1 MPKLKKRHL
10 LDYSILIPYL
20 VLCIFG
26 LVMVYSSTSY
36 LQLVDGKS
44 PMGLV
49 RNQTIFFVI
58 SLVIIGVIYKLKTQ
72 FLKNDKLINV
82 IYFIMLAILIYT
94 RFFNNYTAN
103 GAYGWIRIPGV
114 GTIQPAEFFKIVT
127 IWFLS
132 VKFYGRQALIN
143 VRGKYWSQVGRPAI
157 AIFAAAL
164 VIVAMPDLGN
174 AAIIILILIIML
186 LASGVNYLYTVFTGV
201 IGTLFSVGVIKA
213 LGLLGEKLGDKLDSL
228 PFSHVL
234 ERFIVY
240 QDPFE
245 YVYDKG
251 HQLVNGYYAFFNG
264 GLFGRGLGN
273 SIQKKGFLEFPHT
286 DYIFAIVVEELGYL
300 VAILV
305 LIIIFYMVARI
316 FLVGIRST
324 DPFNSLMCIGIGA
337 LFLVQ
342 IFVNLGGV
350 LGIIPLTGVTF
361 PFLSQGGSS
370 LLMLSICIG
379 FVLNISAE
387 EKRKKY
393 AVISE

>member
-1 MPKLKKRHL
+1 
-10 LDYSILIPYL
+10 
-20 VLCIFG
+20 
-26 LVMVYSSTSY
+26 
-36 LQLVDGKS
+36 
-44 PMGLV
+44 
-49 RNQTIFFVI
+49 
-58 SLVIIGVIYKLKTQ
+58 
-72 FLKNDKLINV
+72 
-82 IYFIMLAILIYT
+82 
-94 RFFNNYTAN
+94 
-103 GAYGWIRIPGV
+103 
-114 GTIQPAEFFKIVT
+114 
-127 IWFLS
+127 
-132 VKFYGRQALIN
+132 
-143 VRGKYWSQVGRPAI
+143 
-157 AIFAAAL
+157 
-164 VIVAMPDLGN
+164 
-174 AAIIILILIIML
+174 ML
-186 LASGVNYLYTVFTGV
+186 LASGVNYLYTIFTGV

-213 LGLLGEKLGDKLDSL
+213 LGLLGEKLGDKIDSL